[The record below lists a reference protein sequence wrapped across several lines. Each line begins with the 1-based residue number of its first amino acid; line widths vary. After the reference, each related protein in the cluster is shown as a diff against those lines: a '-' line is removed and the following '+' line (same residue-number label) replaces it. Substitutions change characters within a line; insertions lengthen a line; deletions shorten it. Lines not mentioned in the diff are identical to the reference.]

1 MTIIAFNRPWVIRW
15 HWLLV
20 NLVAVAVLLSL
31 SVWQWQ
37 RAVHKQNNLTRI
49 TQWQTQPAIRLT
61 ELITLQQGNYSTPG
75 NDGRTISFTGHW
87 ISPFVWL
94 LDNQI
99 VKGRQGYDVLVPVR
113 QSDSSPQSAIV
124 IVNLGWV
131 AAPATRSELPEV
143 NIADEL
149 IVQGIYRARVDGLLL
164 GKNLEDK
171 GAWPM
176 RVQKID
182 TQAFATYLSNEVISG
197 VIYQQGYSP
206 FITHYNPVVL
216 PPERHRAYALQWLLL
231 AIAAIVVG
239 VACAKSN
246 GITIIERTQGGAE

>member
-20 NLVAVAVLLSL
+20 NLVAVAILLSL

-37 RAVHKQNNLTRI
+37 RAAHKQKNLTRI
-49 TQWQTQPAIRLT
+49 AQWQTQPAIPLI
-61 ELITLQQGNYSTPG
+61 ELITHQQRNHDTPI
-75 NDGRTISFTGHW
+75 NDGRAISFTGRW

-113 QSDSSPQSAIV
+113 QSDSPHSPIV

-131 AAPATRSELPEV
+131 AAPATRSELPE
-143 NIADEL
+143 IGITDEL
-149 IVQGIYRARVDGLLL
+149 IVQGIYRARAGGLLL
-164 GKNLEDK
+164 GENLEDK
-171 GAWPM
+171 GTWPM
-176 RVQKID
+176 RAQKID
-182 TQAFATYLSNEVISG
+182 TQAFATYLSGEIISG

-239 VACAKSN
+239 VACAMSN
-246 GITIIERTQGGAE
+246 GITIIERMQGGAE

>member
-37 RAVHKQNNLTRI
+37 RAARKQENLTSIAR
-49 TQWQTQPAIRLT
+49 WQTQPAISLT
-61 ELITLQQGNYSTPG
+61 ELITHQQRNDDTPA
-75 NDGRTISFTGHW
+75 NDGRTISFAGRW

-113 QSDSSPQSAIV
+113 QSDSSAQSPIV

-164 GKNLEDK
+164 GKNLEEK

-176 RVQKID
+176 RAQKID
-182 TQAFATYLSNEVISG
+182 TQAFATYLSGEVISG
-197 VIYQQGYSP
+197 VIYQQAYSP
-206 FITHYNPVVL
+206 YITHYNPVVL

-231 AIAAIVVG
+231 AIAAVVVG
-239 VACAKSN
+239 VACAKGN
-246 GITIIERTQGGAE
+246 GITIIERTQGGAK